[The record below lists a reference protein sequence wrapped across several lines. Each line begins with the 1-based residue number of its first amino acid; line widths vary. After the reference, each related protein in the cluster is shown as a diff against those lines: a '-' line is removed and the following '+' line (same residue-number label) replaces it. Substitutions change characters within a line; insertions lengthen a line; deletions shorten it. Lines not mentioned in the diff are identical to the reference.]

1 MDWSADVCSSDLR
14 DFTYIDDIVLL
25 LALFGIA
32 RAFQQPAQHAILPN
46 LVPKE
51 DLANAI
57 AWASSGMQMARIG
70 GPALA
75 GGLIGVSS
83 LYGYHETPVYAVA
96 LAAFALATVLALL
109 IRTPAQ
115 IVSRDPITL
124 TTILDRKNT

>member
-25 LALFGIA
+25 LVLFGIA
-32 RAFQQPAQHAILPN
+32 RAFQQPAQHAILPT

-57 AWASSGMQMARIG
+57 AWASSGLQMARIG

-75 GGLIGVSS
+75 GGLSGVSS
-83 LYGYHETPVYAVA
+83 LYGDHEPPVYAVV
-96 LAAFALATVLALL
+96 LDAFALATPLAP
-109 IRTPAQ
+109 R
-115 IVSRDPITL
+115 SRQPVHTSE
-124 TTILDRKNT
+124 TRP